1 MCMCHACSSLLPFIP
16 PSSLFHPTH
25 THTQLGTI
33 MEKCRSHFNSSDVV
47 MSVSDAERLLATLH
61 ELRDLVEQATGSVH
75 TQGKQLVD
83 FLATVTPITSSPTP
97 TRRELYG
104 SHSPLPDTRSV
115 ASSDSGDTSDLDN
128 GIRRPAPKRIR
139 SSDDLI
145 NGPTTRGS
153 TGSEEGDDV
162 VEEAGNQQ
170 GDSPR
175 LLVTPRKTRP
185 GLKSYKSSTVSL
197 ALSPDQVNYIA
208 SIQ

>member
-1 MCMCHACSSLLPFIP
+1 
-16 PSSLFHPTH
+16 
-25 THTQLGTI
+25 
-33 MEKCRSHFNSSDVV
+33 

-61 ELRDLVEQATGSVH
+61 ELRDLVEQATGSVD

-145 NGPTTRGS
+145 DGPTTGGS

-162 VEEAGNQQ
+162 VEEVGHQQ

-197 ALSPDQVNYIA
+197 ALSPDQVTSLY
-208 SIQ
+208 SII